1 MMTFL
6 DGAIYTWGSNLHGQL
21 GHGAIN
27 TICNIVNVPKWVES
41 IRPLNF
47 TKISAG
53 GAHTYALTISGAL
66 FGWGKNRWVL

>member
-1 MMTFL
+1 MIAFS

-27 TICNIVNVPKWVES
+27 TKCNIVNVPKCVES

-53 GAHTYALTISGAL
+53 GTHTFALTISGAL